1 MAAYRIRIKS
11 SAIVELEAIDR
22 LSDRRRI
29 ARRIEDLARDPR
41 PLANRLTEIRRS
53 PSTFNLLQV
62 KYTYTNGF
70 VTQTDYGNG
79 LRRTA
84 TPDLDFGLPATTVT
98 TNPQSQ
104 TLESTQN
111 NLYGIYHERF
121 STIATKVSWENYGI
135 SNEWRLGLTGQ
146 DWDNEAQTGG
156 GQLWWDSL
164 SNARRI
170 GAQDLIYNAEANRL
184 TEVRDTA
191 APNTLRHSYGYDA
204 AGFVTNRDGVTL
216 GYDATGAIASVGSVA
231 AFDHDLD
238 GRPVSRT
245 LNGVTKSFR
254 FGGAIAYSTA
264 GTPIE
269 IDLGDVVIKLDG
281 STNRYRHTDFRGNV
295 LFQTNA
301 AGNVTGQA
309 VYRGFG
315 RFTVNGNLGE
325 RGFAGGFEIP
335 SLGLV
340 VLGPRVLDS
349 DVGRFLSQDPVFNA
363 VNQYAYAQ
371 GNPVF
376 LWDPRGR
383 DLTGLGQLAFVGIVM
398 DFNIAMSQLHTT
410 PEPPGPPAVDV
421 MYRGG
426 IPAEE
431 PPSPPGDDTVDISN
445 DATVIAGYLMIANGA
460 ELISV
465 GFWVVRTGVV
475 LSPFTGN
482 VSLIGSVGG
491 LAFVGIGAGNVA
503 IGAAMVSDA
512 GARPSR

>member
-1 MAAYRIRIKS
+1 
-11 SAIVELEAIDR
+11 V
-22 LSDRRRI
+22 
-29 ARRIEDLARDPR
+29 
-41 PLANRLTEIRRS
+41 
-53 PSTFNLLQV
+53 LQV

-104 TLESTQN
+104 TIESTQN
-111 NLYGIYHERF
+111 NLSTGIYHLRF
-121 STIATKVSWENYGI
+121 STIASKASWENYGI
-135 SNEWRLGLTGQ
+135 SHEWRLGTTGQ
-146 DWDNEAQTGG
+146 DWDDGAQTGG

-191 APNTLRHSYGYDA
+191 APNTVRHTYAYDP
-204 AGFVTNRDGVTL
+204 AGFVTDRDGVTL
-216 GYDATGAIASVGSVA
+216 SYDATGAIASVGSVA

-238 GRPVSRT
+238 GRPISRT
-245 LNGVTKSFR
+245 LNGVTKIFR

-269 IDLGDVVIKLDG
+269 IDLGEIVIKLDG
-281 STNRYRHTDFRGNV
+281 STNRYRHTDFRCNV

-301 AGNVTGQA
+301 AGAVTGQA

-315 RFTVNGNLGE
+315 RFMVDGNLGE
-325 RGFAGGFEIP
+325 RGFAGGFEIA

-349 DVGRFLSQDPVFNA
+349 DTGRFLSQDPVFNA
-363 VNQYAYAQ
+363 VNQYAYTQ

-376 LWDPRGR
+376 LWDPAGR
-383 DLTGLGQLAFVGIVM
+383 DISGLGSLAFVGFFTLSFITSGGEMPGQTV
-398 DFNIAMSQLHTT
+398 
-410 PEPPGPPAVDV
+410 PGPP
-421 MYRGG
+421 
-426 IPAEE
+426 PAT
-431 PPSPPGDDTVDISN
+431 PPSENPNNSQLL
-445 DATVIAGYLMIANGA
+445 AGGLLMMTGLG
-460 ELISV
+460 LIEV
-465 GFWVVRTGVV
+465 GEKSLEIGVAFAPVTG
-475 LSPFTGN
+475 GR
-482 VSLIGSVGG
+482 SLVGG
-491 LAFVGIGAGNVA
+491 FIAYGAFTTFGVAGTA
-503 IGAAMVSDA
+503 LGAAICHDA
-512 GARPSR
+512 LAGGEAASGQPR